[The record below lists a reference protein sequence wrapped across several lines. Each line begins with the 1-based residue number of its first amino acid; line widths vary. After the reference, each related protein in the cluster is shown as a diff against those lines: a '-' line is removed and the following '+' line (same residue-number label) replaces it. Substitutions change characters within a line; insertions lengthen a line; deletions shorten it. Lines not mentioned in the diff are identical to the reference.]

1 MKKLTALLCFWF
13 LLTGAVSFA
22 SGIQVDALISGL
34 RNPLTDSFLD
44 SGLVYTYSAGTTAS
58 KSLYMDAAMTTA
70 STNPVVL
77 NAYGQALR
85 FAKGKYKFVIK
96 TSGGTTL
103 WTLDNLEY
111 DSVATLAS
119 KTANPF
125 GPTMSVTNFSTPNLT
140 ATAAANFSMNGYK
153 ITNLA
158 TPTSAYDA
166 ATYQYVASEVAY
178 LASTTS
184 SATSNIS
191 STTSY
196 SLSVLDTKIAS
207 ITPVAPNSYLLATT
221 TSGYDT
227 DSLLV
232 GSGSWVNV
240 AGGSFTNGTPDNI
253 FYRLD
258 MSGSLGLLIATTSA
272 VPLVSGNV
280 GIIDNDGLIYDQ
292 LLVSQSSDYSLVATP
307 PTGLVPITTVTPFTL
322 TAYVMI
328 APGVTKTFYLAY
340 KDIQGTSAGM
350 YRATNGRW
358 FKSFKVK

>member
-1 MKKLTALLCFWF
+1 MKRLTALLCFWF
-13 LLTGAVSFA
+13 LLTGAISFA

-96 TSGGTTL
+96 TAGGTTL

-166 ATYQYVASEVAY
+166 VTYQYVASEVSY
-178 LASTTS
+178 LTSATS
-184 SATSNIS
+184 STTSNIS

-196 SLSVLDTKIAS
+196 ALSVQDLKIAS
-207 ITPVAPNSYLLATT
+207 ITPVAPGHYLLATT
-221 TSGYDT
+221 TSGYDV
-227 DSLLV
+227 DALLV
-232 GSGSWVNV
+232 GSGSWVTV
-240 AGGSFTNGTPDNI
+240 SGVSFTNSTPDYI
-253 FYRLD
+253 FYHVS
-258 MSGSLGLLIATTSA
+258 MSGSLGMLMATTSA
-272 VPLVSGNV
+272 NVNMSGNV
-280 GIIDNDGLIYDQ
+280 GLTDNDGLIYDQ
-292 LLVSQSSDYSLVATP
+292 VICNYSHDYSLIATP
-307 PTGLVPITTVTPFTL
+307 PTGLVPIRNIYPFSVS
-322 TAYVMI
+322 AYVAV

-340 KDIQGTSAGM
+340 KDIQSDTAAM
-350 YRATNGRW
+350 YRASGGRW
-358 FKSFKVK
+358 LKYMKVK

>member
-22 SGIQVDALISGL
+22 SGIQVDALIAGL
-34 RNPLTDSFLD
+34 RDPYDDSFLA
-44 SGLVYTYSAGTTAS
+44 SGLVCTYAAGTTAS

-96 TSGGTTL
+96 NATGHTI

-166 ATYQYVASEVAY
+166 ATYQYVASEVSY
-178 LASTTS
+178 LTAATSSTT
-184 SATSNIS
+184 TNIS

-196 SLSVLDTKIAS
+196 SLSVQDGKIAS
-207 ITPVAPNSYLLATT
+207 ITPLAPTHYLLAST

-227 DSLLV
+227 DSVLV

-240 AGGSFTNGTPDNI
+240 SGFSYNNTAPEDVYLHINMTGSI
-253 FYRLD
+253 YML
-258 MSGSLGLLIATTSA
+258 MATTSSVLYTSA
-272 VPLVSGNV
+272 NV
-280 GIIDNDGLIYDQ
+280 GLTDNDGLIYDQ
-292 LLVSQSSDYSLVATP
+292 VLPAFAHDL
-307 PTGLVPITTVTPFTL
+307 TGLATAPTALANMSETFPFSL
-322 TAYVMI
+322 SAYAKV
-328 APGVTKTFYLAY
+328 ASGDTKTFYLSY
-340 KDIQGTSAGM
+340 KDVQADTAGM
-350 YRATNGRW
+350 YRASNGRW
-358 FKSFKVK
+358 LKWMKVK